1 MSQIVNKTTSFSWQH
16 STDLK
21 IGNEWDSMVNGHSA
35 DEEVILHVSSIVIG
49 QVDHQVDMTLTD
61 QSINKKKKQQHMQ
74 KKKLKEIIQFK
85 PKAQSKL

>member
-1 MSQIVNKTTSFSWQH
+1 MSQTVNKTTSFSWQH

-61 QSINKKKKQQHMQ
+61 QSIKKTKTKQKKQHVQ
-74 KKKLKEIIQFK
+74 KKKIKRNHSI
-85 PKAQSKL
+85 

>member
-61 QSINKKKKQQHMQ
+61 QSINKKKKHA
-74 KKKLKEIIQFK
+74 KKKTCKK
-85 PKAQSKL
+85 KKHAKKKN

>member
-61 QSINKKKKQQHMQ
+61 QSINKKNKKKKNMQKKNMQ
-74 KKKLKEIIQFK
+74 KKKIKRNHSI
-85 PKAQSKL
+85 